1 MKYIVFTNSI
11 NSNFNMSKKIL
22 SLLLIV
28 SLFSTCKKTE
38 VENEFSISLIEMN
51 PTEIIEFEENINVRI
66 SYIHPQGFVGF
77 SDPDYLSLEVKDSR
91 LLIPD
96 YYHLIPLSPPQSEVS
111 IKGEILI
118 EVDAPFIFGNGN
130 TETLT
135 FSIRIQDKDKN
146 WSNKVT
152 TDLIT
157 VNRQ

>member
-1 MKYIVFTNSI
+1 MIIRWITYILLAISI
-11 NSNFNMSKKIL
+11 F
-22 SLLLIV
+22 
-28 SLFSTCKKTE
+28 FSACKKKE
-38 VENEFSISLIEMN
+38 AENAFSISLIDMN

-66 SYIHPQGFVGF
+66 SYSHPQGFIGF

-91 LLIPD
+91 LSNPD

-111 IKGEILI
+111 ITGEIFI

-135 FSIRIQDKDKN
+135 FTIRIQDKDKN

-152 TDLIT
+152 TGLIT
-157 VNRQ
+157 VNKQ

>member
-1 MKYIVFTNSI
+1 M
-11 NSNFNMSKKIL
+11 KKIFYI
-22 SLLLIV
+22 LLVV
-28 SLFSTCKKTE
+28 SLIFSACKKTE
-38 VENEFSISLIEMN
+38 VENAFSISLIEMN

-66 SYIHPQGFVGF
+66 SYTHSQGFVGF
-77 SDPDYLSLEVKDSR
+77 SDPDYLSLEIKDSR
-91 LLIPD
+91 LSNPD

-111 IKGEILI
+111 ISGEILI

-135 FSIRIQDKDKN
+135 FTIRIQDKDEN

-157 VNRQ
+157 LSKQ